1 MDTLKP
7 QPQGSWSPSVTLN
20 TILLT
25 IRLLMAHPNADDGL
39 EPGITEEYRRDR
51 AAYMRNAARH
61 TAAHASAVPAA
72 ASAGRLVDLP
82 TPLSQSTTSNT
93 SVSQSCSSS
102 GMPITTSAMGTIVR
116 KEKDAGNV
124 KPGTSA
130 GTLAGSV
137 FKEETTVEAA
147 ASTAFTINSTCQ
159 VSTTE
164 KESKNRNDVIASK
177 RKRTVHMLND
187 HELGFSCLEDD
198 QRGSEDVAFTLNLH
212 QCCEEDL
219 SCTDEGLDV
228 EELQCHGGAF
238 TLLGCNPG
246 CEHLMHSR
254 VNYVQVSDAD
264 VLEHVDAGTGTER
277 GGSRNETSLKYLE
290 SPPKRIRK

>member
-61 TAAHASAVPAA
+61 TATHATPSAVPAA
-72 ASAGRLVDLP
+72 ADDDRLVDLP
-82 TPLSQSTTSNT
+82 TPFSQSTSNT

-102 GMPITTSAMGTIVR
+102 SMLTTTSAIGAIVR
-116 KEKDAGNV
+116 KEEDAGNI

-130 GTLAGSV
+130 GTFAGSV
-137 FKEETTVEAA
+137 SNEQNTVEAE
-147 ASTAFTINSTCQ
+147 ASTMFTFNSSCQ

-164 KESKNRNDVIASK
+164 KESKNCKDVIASK

-187 HELGFSCLEDD
+187 HELVYSCLVDD
-198 QRGSEDVAFTLNLH
+198 QHVSEDVAFTSKSH
-212 QCCEEDL
+212 QCCEEDI
-219 SCTDEGLDV
+219 SCADEGIDV
-228 EELQCHGGAF
+228 EELQCRGGVF

-246 CEHLMHSR
+246 YENLMYSR
-254 VNYVQVSDAD
+254 VSYVQVSEGDIID
-264 VLEHVDAGTGTER
+264 HIDTGTGTER
-277 GGSRNETSLKYLE
+277 GGRHT
-290 SPPKRIRK
+290 